1 MRAAIVATV
10 LLASGVA
17 CGRGPVPAPTAERW
31 AALSYVPADTPYLV
45 VNLEP
50 ASAAVRSKL
59 LGGID
64 REFEQVTKE
73 LAPWIEDSSS
83 PGAKA
88 LASLLTELRAQPFV
102 EWMNASGIAS
112 GGRFVIYGLSLWPVV
127 RVEIDRAEA
136 TEALIS
142 RTLRAAELPS
152 APLPR
157 GRWRIWSVDLGEA
170 GLAIALGQRELVL
183 AVMPRP
189 QLARAWPALLGERRV
204 APSFA
209 ERDSL
214 SELRTRY
221 RFLPSMAG
229 FVDTRKVIAALSGR
243 ADGMNAEL
251 APAPLLEQECASDAA
266 RLAELMPRLAFGYER
281 MDQVSFRGAVVIEL
295 PAWAS
300 AALERLRTRV
310 PGITWPITGKPLLA
324 LGLAVDLPRLAEL
337 MNLLGQAL
345 ERVPFRCPALAN
357 LNDAPRALD
366 LRSVPPLVAQA
377 RGLELVLDEYVQ
389 DPPSA
394 SGHLAMESAQMS
406 SLPSVLAQLS
416 LFPAVQLHQD
426 QPFEL
431 PLGDLAPSWLPS
443 ARGLWGAQRLVLT
456 VGKDSARRAHDLY
469 RAPTPERSPL
479 FVVAYDVQRLA
490 AVAPSMDSLTGR
502 PYREV
507 ALAIDVSE
515 HGLRI
520 DVAGNW

>member
-1 MRAAIVATV
+1 MRAAIVAT
-10 LLASGVA
+10 LLLVTGAA
-17 CGRGPVPAPTAERW
+17 CGGKTAPAPSSESW
-31 AALSYVPADTPYLV
+31 PGLSYVPADTPYLA

-50 ASAAVRSKL
+50 TSAAVRNKL
-59 LGGID
+59 RD
-64 REFEQVTKE
+64 RASSELEQMTKE
-73 LAPWIEDSSS
+73 FPLWLSAPSS

-88 LASLLTELRAQPFV
+88 LASLLAELRAQSFD
-102 EWMNASGIAS
+102 EWRNSAGIATS
-112 GGRFVIYGLSLWPVV
+112 ERFVLYGLSLWPVV
-127 RVEIDRAEA
+127 RVEIDRPDA

-157 GRWRIWSVDLGEA
+157 GRWRIWSHEQDEA
-170 GLAIALGQRELVL
+170 ALAIALSERELVL
-183 AVMPRP
+183 ALMPSP
-189 QLARAWPALLGERRV
+189 QLARAWPTLLGERRMS
-204 APSFA
+204 PSFA
-209 ERDSL
+209 ESDAL
-214 SELRTRY
+214 SELRARH

-229 FVDTRKVIAALSGR
+229 FVDTRRVIAALSGR

-281 MDQVSFRGAVVIEL
+281 MDQVSFRGAMVIEL

-324 LGLAVDLPRLAEL
+324 MGLAMDLQRLAEL
-337 MNLLGQAL
+337 MSTVGTAL
-345 ERVPFRCPALAN
+345 ERGPFRCPALAS

-366 LRSVPPLVAQA
+366 FRSLPPLVAQA

-406 SLPSVLAQLS
+406 SLPSLLAQFSFLPS
-416 LFPAVQLHQD
+416 VQLTQD

-456 VGKDSARRAHDLY
+456 VGKDSARRANDLY

-479 FVVAYDVQRLA
+479 FMIAYDVQRLA
-490 AVAPSMDSLTGR
+490 AIAPSMDSLKR
-502 PYREV
+502 SLYREV
-507 ALAIDVSE
+507 AFALDVSE